1 MALVNIN
8 EGLKEEYSM
17 NKTFS
22 AEYDFS
28 CVRQIAR
35 ADRFARMLTRAIT
48 RVKRKGLVICS
59 FWHKMW
65 AVRVILQC
73 GNLFIFCDHF
83 FCASVLRKALCSRLL
98 FSSLIIRATHHSL
111 TNVVNTFIHWFNF
124 GLVTLLLHNCN
135 TKTVFTVV
143 KKLLKE

>member
-35 ADRFARMLTRAIT
+35 TDRFARVLTRARAIAH
-48 RVKRKGLVICS
+48 VKRKGLMTPSRNESMSV
-59 FWHKMW
+59 
-65 AVRVILQC
+65 VIL
-73 GNLFIFCDHF
+73 
-83 FCASVLRKALCSRLL
+83 
-98 FSSLIIRATHHSL
+98 
-111 TNVVNTFIHWFNF
+111 
-124 GLVTLLLHNCN
+124 
-135 TKTVFTVV
+135 
-143 KKLLKE
+143 

>member
-35 ADRFARMLTRAIT
+35 ADRFARVLTRA
-48 RVKRKGLVICS
+48 
-59 FWHKMW
+59 
-65 AVRVILQC
+65 
-73 GNLFIFCDHF
+73 
-83 FCASVLRKALCSRLL
+83 
-98 FSSLIIRATHHSL
+98 RAK
-111 TNVVNTFIHWFNF
+111 VNI
-124 GLVTLLLHNCN
+124 
-135 TKTVFTVV
+135 
-143 KKLLKE
+143 

>member
-35 ADRFARMLTRAIT
+35 ADRFACADVCACDRTRQT
-48 RVKRKGLVICS
+48 KRPGNASEVQYKGI
-59 FWHKMW
+59 
-65 AVRVILQC
+65 
-73 GNLFIFCDHF
+73 
-83 FCASVLRKALCSRLL
+83 
-98 FSSLIIRATHHSL
+98 LIILHLHSL
-111 TNVVNTFIHWFNF
+111 SVDEIQSYV
-124 GLVTLLLHNCN
+124 
-135 TKTVFTVV
+135 
-143 KKLLKE
+143 